1 MLYYNNWL
9 LVHSSLWKILNHAIQ
24 KPGTIAKEKKKDNFN
39 DYYGTMMEA
48 CNTNKPATGASFY
61 I

>member
-1 MLYYNNWL
+1 VKNFKSCHTETRNDR
-9 LVHSSLWKILNHAIQ
+9 
-24 KPGTIAKEKKKDNFN
+24 ERKKKDNFN